1 MIYSPKKA
9 RIYLPCPETRGKGVC
24 VCRYIYDPQ
33 DQHSQNSEASSILTE
48 NMLGIWFWFL
58 PGNREDTLDNVFI
71 KVKREEE

>member
-1 MIYSPKKA
+1 
-9 RIYLPCPETRGKGVC
+9 VC

-58 PGNREDTLDNVFI
+58 PGNREDTLGNVFI
-71 KVKREEE
+71 KVKREE